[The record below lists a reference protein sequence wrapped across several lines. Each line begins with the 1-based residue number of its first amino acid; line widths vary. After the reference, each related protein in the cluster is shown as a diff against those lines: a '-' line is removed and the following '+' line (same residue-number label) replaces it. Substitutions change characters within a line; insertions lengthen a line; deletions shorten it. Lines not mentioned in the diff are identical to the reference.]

1 MTILIGL
8 SLLPFL
14 HELIVDENG
23 TFARWVPNLNIEIS
37 LLDESGKI
45 LGFSSYRV
53 FLYYFFAETAAL
65 CAWLGW
71 FLVAKNK
78 PYRYAILLCIIST
91 SYHLFLIL
99 SNSRKT
105 ILNNFELKLWATAA
119 IALLL
124 FGIFFYTSQKKQKLL
139 LAAYTTFGS
148 SPKRIITGKVVLG
161 WLALI
166 GVSALIYFHDIITLP
181 RIGLKEWV
189 PNIGIEEALTVG
201 SKNIWGFTSY
211 RAFLLTL
218 CLQIFAH
225 VGWAGWL
232 LDASYKLYRPFLL
245 VPLGL
250 GFHQLTIT
258 FFDKADSIMNL
269 PDIKLLILLLLGV
282 LVGIL
287 FFFNNKGLT
296 KMNISPQN
304 KPIKHKPE

>member
-1 MTILIGL
+1 M
-8 SLLPFL
+8 LPFL
-14 HELIVDENG
+14 HELIIDENG
-23 TFARWVPNLNIEIS
+23 TFARWVPNLNIQAS
-37 LLDESGKI
+37 LLDDNGKI
-45 LGFSSYRV
+45 LGFSTYRV
-53 FLYYFFAETAAL
+53 FLYYFFAETTAL
-65 CAWLGW
+65 IAWVGW
-71 FLVAKNK
+71 FIVAKNK
-78 PYRYAILLCIIST
+78 PYRNAILLCILSVG
-91 SYHLFLIL
+91 YHLFLIL
-99 SNSRKT
+99 SANRKT
-105 ILNNFELKLWATAA
+105 DLNNFEFKLGATAF
-119 IALLL
+119 IAALL
-124 FGIFFYTSQKKQKLL
+124 FGVFLYTSVKKRKLL

-148 SPKRIITGKVVLG
+148 PPKRIITGKVVLG

-166 GVSALIYFHDIITLP
+166 GVSTLIYFHDIVTLP

-189 PNIGIEEALTVG
+189 PNLGIEETLTVG
-201 SKNIWGFTSY
+201 AKNVWGFTSY

-232 LDASYKLYRPFLL
+232 LDASYKLYRPFIL

-287 FFFNNKGLT
+287 FFFNNKGLS
-296 KMNISPQN
+296 KVNINPQN
-304 KPIKHKPE
+304 KPIKHNPE